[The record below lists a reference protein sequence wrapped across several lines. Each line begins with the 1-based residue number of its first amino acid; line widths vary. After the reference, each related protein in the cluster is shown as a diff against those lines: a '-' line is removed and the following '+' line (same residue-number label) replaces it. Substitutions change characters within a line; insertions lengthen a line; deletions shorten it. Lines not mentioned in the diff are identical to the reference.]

1 MRFRPGIPPAWT
13 ELEPYPRWTLAGFKV
28 PRIWRAVD
36 DFPTTASGKIQ
47 KFRLAEQF
55 R

>member
-1 MRFRPGIPPAWT
+1 
-13 ELEPYPRWTLAGFKV
+13 LETYARGSLAGFKV
-28 PRIWRAVD
+28 PRVWRVVD